1 MPGKVKES
9 GQKLRLFHFSDD
21 GGISEFAPRRPDVVP
36 PRPPG
41 REWLN
46 DPLVWAI
53 EEDFQFLYLFPR
65 NCPRVLVWPKPDS
78 TKQDQ
83 KVWMGSGGFRAVAY
97 AEEDW
102 LARIQSASIYRYE
115 LPGETFENLEDAG
128 MWVSRWTVS
137 PTGLSPVTDLPTRLA
152 DLRVDLRIVDSLLS
166 IQPVW
171 QTTLHVSSIR
181 MRNAKERQGATHGH

>member
-46 DPLVWAI
+46 DRLVWAI
-53 EEDFQFLYLFPR
+53 EEAFQFLYLFPR
-65 NCPRVLVWPKPDS
+65 NCPRVLVWPTPTS
-78 TKQDQ
+78 TEADR
-83 KVWMGSGGFRAVAY
+83 KVWMGSDEPRAVAY
-97 AEEDW
+97 VEADW
-102 LARIQSASIYRYE
+102 TARIQSASTYRYD
-115 LPGETFENLEDAG
+115 LPSETFENLEDAG
-128 MWVSRWTVS
+128 MWVSRRAVS

-152 DLRVDLRIVDSLLS
+152 DLRVDVRIVASLLS
-166 IQPVW
+166 IQRVW
-171 QTTLHVSSIR
+171 KTTLHVSSIR
-181 MRNAKERQGATHGH
+181 LRNAGDGSSSP